1 MIETNAKDGTQTIN
15 TTANYQS
22 TNIVS
27 DKIAATTQTPPQQS
41 YSSSQQV
48 GVNETASQA
57 IAAATASGNNLSK
70 TNYDR
75 SDIKPTKKRY
85 LILFLFCLHSMINAA
100 QWIYLSSITNIVTRY
115 YKVDNMAINWTSMVY
130 MLVYIPLVVPASWLF
145 EKIGMRNSI
154 LLGSLGTSLG
164 SFIKCFSCKQ
174 DRFYILMFGQ
184 TIVAISQLFVL
195 SVPPRLASIW
205 FPDDQVSLANACGV
219 FGNQLGIALGFVV
232 PQLVIRISNVEGGAE
247 ESFTNPLE
255 SIEDGLFN
263 LFLGITILSTITSS
277 LILFLFDHSPSK
289 PPGMARLQQIKQEI
303 ALAES
308 GIMPLVNDD
317 KTTDNNTS
325 SSSSSTYGF
334 GSLLLDL
341 LTDKNFLLLM
351 ISYGLNVG
359 VFYAISTVLNQM
371 ISPTW
376 NDASKLVGRLGL
388 VMVIS
393 GMFGSVISGYL
404 LDKTHMY
411 RFINTSLY
419 TLSFVTMILF
429 TIILQFHNT
438 IALYLIVTM
447 LGYFMTGYLLI
458 GFEMSNE
465 ITWPRPESV
474 SAGLLNLSAQVSSFS
489 IYLLYMYIIV
499 KISPFR

>member
-1 MIETNAKDGTQTIN
+1 MIEINAKDGAQTTDTN
-15 TTANYQS
+15 ANYQS
-22 TNIVS
+22 TNIIS
-27 DKIAATTQTPPQQS
+27 GKTAATSQLTPQQS

-48 GVNETASQA
+48 GINETASQA
-57 IAAATASGNNLSK
+57 AAAAASGNNLSK

-164 SFIKCFSCKQ
+164 SFIKCFSCRQ

-232 PQLVIRISNVEGGAE
+232 PQLVIKISTVEGGGE
-247 ESFTNPLE
+247 EPSINPLE

-277 LILFLFDHSPSK
+277 LVLFLFDHSPSK

-317 KTTDNNTS
+317 KSTDNNAS
-325 SSSSSTYGF
+325 PSTYGF

-371 ISPTW
+371 IAPTW
-376 NDASKLVGRLGL
+376 NDASILVGRLGL

-393 GMFGSVISGYL
+393 GMFGSVISGYI

-429 TIILQFHNT
+429 TIVLQFHNT

-474 SAGLLNLSAQVSSFS
+474 SAGLLNLSAQVSSYS
-489 IYLLYMYIIV
+489 MDIQNLYKLHNCYNP
-499 KISPFR
+499 SFFT

>member
-1 MIETNAKDGTQTIN
+1 MIEINIKDGNANGSQQRTTSIGEEVTTKTTTI
-15 TTANYQS
+15 
-22 TNIVS
+22 
-27 DKIAATTQTPPQQS
+27 PPQFII
-41 YSSSQQV
+41 SQ
-48 GVNETASQA
+48 VNEVAT
-57 IAAATASGNNLSK
+57 AAAVASGNLSK

-85 LILFLFCLHSMINAA
+85 LILLLFCLHSMINAA

-145 EKIGMRNSI
+145 ERIGMRNSI
-154 LLGSLGTSLG
+154 LLGSVGTSLG
-164 SFIKCFSCKQ
+164 SFIKCFSCQ
-174 DRFYILMFGQ
+174 QERFHILMFGQ

-205 FPDDQVSLANACGV
+205 FPDHQVSLANACGV

-232 PQLVIRISNVEGGAE
+232 PQLVIRISDYDV
-247 ESFTNPLE
+247 NPLNTIGE
-255 SIEDGLFN
+255 GLFN
-263 LFLGITILSTITSS
+263 LFLGITIISTLTTS
-277 LILFLFDHSPSK
+277 LIIFLFDHGPSK

-308 GIMPLVNDD
+308 GIMPLFNDD
-317 KTTDNNTS
+317 KT
-325 SSSSSTYGF
+325 STNSNYGF
-334 GSLLLDL
+334 GSLLYDL
-341 LTDKNFLLLM
+341 LTDRNFVLLM

-371 ISPTW
+371 IAPTW

-393 GMFGSVISGYL
+393 GMFGSVISGYI

-419 TLSFVTMILF
+419 ALSFITMIMF
-429 TIILQFHNT
+429 TTVLQMHNT

-474 SAGLLNLSAQVSSFS
+474 SAGLLNLSAQVS
-489 IYLLYMYIIV
+489 
-499 KISPFR
+499 